1 MIARLVSQS
10 EEDGT
15 LGILSCAVLPSAKSG
30 EFYGPGMGMMAS
42 KGRAKAYP
50 LESKYDNAA
59 TRTLIWEKVAQP
71 LGHHSI
77 SKGCGFLRE

>member
-1 MIARLVSQS
+1 MER
-10 EEDGT
+10 
-15 LGILSCAVLPSAKSG
+15 GILSCAVLPSAKSG

-42 KGRAKAYP
+42 KGKT
-50 LESKYDNAA
+50 LGLSIGIKYDNAA

-77 SKGCGFLRE
+77 SEECGFLRNDGWR